1 MSQKPRKIFDMNS
14 GHYIMP
20 VNEADTDNSGFSAS
34 EPQQNDDISQQ
45 QTQQTETNRPVEQSE
60 EIQKINTQVDAENKR
75 YTLLKQSIENTYN
88 T

>member
-34 EPQQNDDISQQ
+34 EPQQNDDDRQ
-45 QTQQTETNRPVEQSE
+45 
-60 EIQKINTQVDAENKR
+60 
-75 YTLLKQSIENTYN
+75 
-88 T
+88 